1 MIERIRITI
10 DLSVLCL
17 IYQNYMK
24 IVRINKSVKNLNHF
38 YQSFNAVS
46 DKNSVHN
53 CLLGMVEKLKTIRDN
68 KGVFAAVL
76 ADISKAFDCITH
88 GLVIA
93 KLNAFGLDKNRKQ
106 KFKVS
111 SECSQFLNIHFGIP
125 QGWILGPILFITFIE
140 DLFFINKDIDFLS
153 YGDDATP

>member
-1 MIERIRITI
+1 
-10 DLSVLCL
+10 
-17 IYQNYMK
+17 MK
-24 IVRINKSVKNLNHF
+24 IVRSNKSVKNLNHF

-46 DKNSVHN
+46 DKNSVRK

-93 KLNAFGLDKNRKQ
+93 KLNAFGLDKNRK
-106 KFKVS
+106 KN
-111 SECSQFLNIHFGIP
+111 LR
-125 QGWILGPILFITFIE
+125 
-140 DLFFINKDIDFLS
+140 
-153 YGDDATP
+153 